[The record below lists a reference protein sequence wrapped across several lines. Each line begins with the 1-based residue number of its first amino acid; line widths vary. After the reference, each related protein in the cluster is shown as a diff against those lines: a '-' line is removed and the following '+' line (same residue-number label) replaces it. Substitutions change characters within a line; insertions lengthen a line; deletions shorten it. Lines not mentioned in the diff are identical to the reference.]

1 MSGHRTAHPPTA
13 SDAPL
18 AWGQENYWYVRFLR
32 TEGSSKI
39 ATSWAVPESASRE
52 QVTAAVQ
59 ELLRRHESLRTTFP
73 QGPDG
78 RPVQRVH
85 PPRPVDVPVLSLEP
99 GQSPAEL
106 TSRCAR
112 PPMDP
117 ETDLPVRFALMT
129 SAGRPFRLIIVVN
142 HIAADGAG
150 IEALWRDFAAL
161 LGAGPRP
168 TRHPAA
174 RTPGEQARHE
184 RSEDLHE
191 HRKRVLDHLHECFS
205 QAPRATFP
213 GFRPAAADTAPAG
226 GASDTTEPATGR
238 PLTGP
243 GTGQPT
249 AVYHKAALRSAHL
262 HARVETLARRHRTL
276 PSLVYLA
283 AYAVL
288 LGAHSGHD
296 RFVLQSSFANRPP
309 ELEHVVGCFFQRAPV
324 RIDLTG
330 ATTAGLALRA
340 VKNSAMD
347 AWEHAH
353 HSYWDMRDAKA
364 RAEAERGHPVRI
376 GVGYNYFASDVLSR
390 AWYIEPDTAPD
401 MTLRWKNPGK
411 TDDALDAHLEV
422 LLDGPVVELSL
433 LAHRSVLDRHT
444 TGTLLHAVTA
454 LIGRW
459 AEAPAGTDPESAALT
474 TELGFPP
481 ARLPAGWQL
490 AGPSWVNVPRLTECL
505 RSAPGAATARVFA
518 VPAAHRP
525 GRAGLEAYV
534 AGTHRRPG
542 LVPLLDHV
550 RASVAAHADLV
561 PPDRIVLCDRP
572 PHDPDDLRDWQ
583 ALPGHTRETHDTTA
597 PAAAVRPP
605 RDAAEEALCAA
616 IGRYHP
622 GAEVGTGL
630 PYAAAGGSAAAAVA
644 VAREL
649 GRAGFQGLHPEELLS
664 PVPLRTLAA
673 RLHR

>member
-1 MSGHRTAHPPTA
+1 MSGHRTVHTQTA

-52 QVTAAVQ
+52 QITAAVQ
-59 ELLRRHESLRTTFP
+59 ELLRGHESLRTTFP
-73 QGPDG
+73 QGNDG

-85 PPRPVDVPVLSLEP
+85 PLRPVDVPVLGLEP
-99 GQSPAEL
+99 GQSPAGL
-106 TSRCAR
+106 TSRCAEA
-112 PPMDP
+112 PMDP

-129 SAGRPFRLIIVVN
+129 SAGRPFRLIIVLN

-150 IEALWRDFAAL
+150 IEALWRDFEAL
-161 LGAGPRP
+161 LGAGPHP
-168 TRHPAA
+168 QRHPAA
-174 RTPGEQARHE
+174 RTPSEQARHE
-184 RSEDLHE
+184 QSEDLHE
-191 HRKRVLDHLHECFS
+191 HRKRALDYLQECFS

-213 GFRPAAADTAPAG
+213 GFRPAAADTRQTGAPP
-226 GASDTTEPATGR
+226 DVTEPGTGQ

-243 GTGQPT
+243 GAGQPT
-249 AVYHKAALRSAHL
+249 AVYHKAALRSAQL
-262 HARVETLARRHRTL
+262 HASVETLARRNRTL

-288 LGAHSGHD
+288 LGAHCGHN

-309 ELEHVVGCFFQRAPV
+309 ELEHVVGCFFQRGPV
-324 RIDLTG
+324 RIDLSG
-330 ATTAGLALRA
+330 ATTASRALRA

-364 RAEAERGHPVRI
+364 QAEAERGHPVRI

-401 MTLRWKNPGK
+401 MTLQWKNPGK

-454 LIGRW
+454 LIWRW
-459 AEAPAGTDPESAALT
+459 AAAPAGTDLELAALT
-474 TELGFPP
+474 AELGFPP
-481 ARLPAGWQL
+481 TRFPATWQL
-490 AGPSWVNVPRLTECL
+490 AGHSWVNVPRLTGCL

-525 GRAGLEAYV
+525 GQVGLEAYV
-534 AGTHRRPG
+534 AGTRRRPG

-550 RASVAAHADLV
+550 RASVAAHADLI

-572 PHDPDDLRDWQ
+572 PHSPDDLAAWH
-583 ALPGHTRETHDTTA
+583 ALPGHTRETHGTAA
-597 PAAAVRPP
+597 PATAVRPP
-605 RDAAEEALCAA
+605 RGDAEEALCAA

-622 GAEVGTGL
+622 GAEVGIDI

-649 GRAGFQGLHPEELLS
+649 DHAGYQGLHPEELLS

-673 RLHR
+673 RLRR